1 VEAVRLS
8 RRALVVGFERLSSR
22 VIADGSAN
30 RSGAAAEASP
40 SVKPSAFAPLYAAVF
55 ERPWLVWGSA
65 VLVATLNVFLFAFD
79 RPWTA
84 SDGLRN
90 WGDWVLTGVGLVRR
104 PDLLPP
110 WLYSGSLLNIGV
122 IVGGAI
128 AALLSREFAIRV
140 PARAE
145 LAKGGAGGILM
156 GVGAVVAFGCNIG
169 GFFSATSALSL
180 SGLGMM
186 LGLGAGA
193 FIGLHYL
200 IWEVAHRPQWSRGGG
215 RIYFQAEGPSA
226 ASHAWAGAIGVGLVA
241 AALVLYARAG
251 YAPQGVFLLFG
262 VAFGVVFQRSRFCLV
277 RAFREPF
284 MTGDAEHTRAAA
296 LALVVS
302 TLGFA
307 ILKFADLKD
316 RAEWVFPAAGLGSLA
331 GGLAFGVGMTV
342 AGGCGAGSLW
352 RAGEGQVKLWATVAC
367 FALGASLARLIAAQ
381 TGLLQKLGASIFLP
395 AWLGWGGAIAL
406 IVAIALAWAMLSTWN
421 EETHRFSV
429 V

>member
-1 VEAVRLS
+1 MP
-8 RRALVVGFERLSSR
+8 
-22 VIADGSAN
+22 GSF
-30 RSGAAAEASP
+30 ASQ
-40 SVKPSAFAPLYAAVF
+40 YAALF
-55 ERPWLVWGSA
+55 ARPWLVWGSG

-90 WGDWVLTGVGLVRR
+90 WGDWVLTGAGLVRR

-110 WLYSGSLLNIGV
+110 WLYSGSLLNLGV

-145 LAKGGAGGILM
+145 LAKGAAGGLLM
-156 GVGAVVAFGCNIG
+156 GVGAILAFGCNIG

-193 FIGLHYL
+193 FLGLRYL
-200 IWEVAHRPQWSRGGG
+200 IWEVAHRPHWSRGGG
-215 RIYFQAEGPSA
+215 RIYLQAGGRAPA
-226 ASHAWAGAIGVGLVA
+226 RQPWAGAIVLGLVL
-241 AALVLYARAG
+241 AALVLFARAG
-251 YAPQGVFLLFG
+251 YGTQGIFLLFG
-262 VAFGVVFQRSRFCLV
+262 AAFGVIFQRSRFCLV

-284 MTGDAEHTRAAA
+284 MTGDAEHTRAAS

-307 ILKFADLKD
+307 ILKFTDLKD
-316 RAEWVFPAAGLGSLA
+316 KGEWVFPAAGLGSLA
-331 GGLAFGVGMTV
+331 GGLAFGVGMTL

-352 RAGEGQVKLWATVAC
+352 RAGEGQVKLWVTVAC
-367 FALGASLARLIAAQ
+367 FALSASLVRLVAAQ
-381 TGLLQKLGASIFLP
+381 TGLLQKLGAAVFLP
-395 AWLGWGGAIAL
+395 STLGWAGAIVL
-406 IVAIALAWAMLSTWN
+406 IVAIALGWAMLATWN
-421 EETHRFSV
+421 EATGRFSAA
-429 V
+429 